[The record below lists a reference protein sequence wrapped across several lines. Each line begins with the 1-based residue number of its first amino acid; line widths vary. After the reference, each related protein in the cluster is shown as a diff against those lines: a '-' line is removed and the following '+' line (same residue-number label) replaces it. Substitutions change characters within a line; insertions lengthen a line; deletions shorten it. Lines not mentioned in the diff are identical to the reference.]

1 MTVRIRVGTT
11 IDAPPERV
19 WDVVEAIETHTD
31 WMADAARITFVSSRR
46 RGVGTEF
53 DCVTRLG
60 PFRTTDRMTVTE
72 WEPGRSIGIEHH
84 GIVTGRGCFTLKRK
98 RGDRTRFRWS
108 ERLRFPWWMGGPVGE
123 RAAKPVLRLVWRGNL
138 RRLRRIAEAPSWT
151 SVTREA

>member
-19 WDVVEAIETHTD
+19 WQVVESIEHHTD
-31 WMADAARITFVSSRR
+31 WMADAQRITFVSARR

-53 DCVTRLG
+53 DCLTRVG

-72 WEPGRSIGIEHH
+72 WEPGRSMGIEHR
-84 GIVTGRGCFTLKRK
+84 GVVTGRGRFTLKR
-98 RGDRTRFRWS
+98 RRHGRTRFSWS

-123 RAAKPVLRLVWRGNL
+123 RLAKPLLRAIWRRNL
-138 RRLRRIAEAPSWT
+138 TRLRRIAENGIDT
-151 SVTREA
+151 